1 MDEAHAPHDAHAP
14 HGAEHSHADLDRH
27 LRAAYIVFG
36 ALLVLTGVTV
46 GVSYLHLPPY
56 QAIALALVIALV
68 KGSLVAA
75 WFMHLVSERQLILAV
90 LGLTAGLFLVLL
102 LLPVITAHDHIKIVL

>member
-1 MDEAHAPHDAHAP
+1 MDEVHTPHD
-14 HGAEHSHADLDRH
+14 AEHSHADLDRH
-27 LRAAYIVFG
+27 LRAAYVVFG
-36 ALLVLTGVTV
+36 TLLVLTGVTV
-46 GVSYLHLPPY
+46 GVSYLHLPTH
-56 QAIALALVIALV
+56 QAIALALVIALI

-75 WFMHLVSERQLILAV
+75 WFMHLVSERHLILAV